1 MMKEWI
7 NSVIFVALIPLL
19 GWMGLQLYE
28 MKPTVFE
35 TSRRVDRIVDVPPE
49 VKIHI
54 AQEDM
59 QKRVKLAL
67 LAADPFEI
75 SSGKWITRLHFLD
88 FGAGRVKNYV
98 ISPQRAHGMSVAF
111 FINRLSK
118 WFGFGKIFLHAF
130 SSPPHY
136 S

>member
-88 FGAGRVKNYV
+88 FGAGRLKTYDIPLKGPDDMSGAYLITGLANGIGLEK
-98 ISPQRAHGMSVAF
+98 ISFA
-111 FINRLSK
+111 
-118 WFGFGKIFLHAF
+118 
-130 SSPPHY
+130 
-136 S
+136 